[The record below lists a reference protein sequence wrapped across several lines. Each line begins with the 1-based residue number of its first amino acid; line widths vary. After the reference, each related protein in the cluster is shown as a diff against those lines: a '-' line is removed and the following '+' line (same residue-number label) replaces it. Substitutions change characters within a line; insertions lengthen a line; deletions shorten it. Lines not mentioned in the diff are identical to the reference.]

1 MAPTSYF
8 TASTLDFLSELR
20 NHNDRDWFNA
30 NKARYE
36 ENVKEP
42 FLEFIDEVGPKLRKL
57 SPHIVADSRP
67 VGGSFFRI
75 YRDVRFS
82 KDKSPYK
89 THAAA
94 HFSHAATNRDVHG
107 PGYYLHI
114 EPGNCG
120 LAGGMWQPEPKALLQ
135 IRKRIVRDPNGWRAV
150 VKKVPDME
158 GEKLVRPPTGFSP
171 DHPLIEDIKRKDFV
185 AWLRLE
191 DSEVTSAGLPAL
203 FVSSCRKIAP
213 LMQFLAKAINV
224 SW

>member
-1 MAPTSYF
+1 LAATSYF
-8 TASTLDFLSELR
+8 TPSTLKFLSELR
-20 NHNDRDWFNA
+20 SHNDRGWFNT
-30 NKARYE
+30 NKARYD

-67 VGGSFFRI
+67 AGGSFFRI

-94 HFSHAATNRDVHG
+94 HFSHAATNKDVHG
-107 PGYYLHI
+107 PGFYLHI

-120 LAGGMWQPEPKALLQ
+120 VAGGMWRPEPKALLK
-135 IRKRIVRDPNGWRAV
+135 IRNRIVKDPNGWRAV
-150 VKKVPDME
+150 VKKVPDMD
-158 GEKLVRPPTGFSP
+158 GERLVRPPKGFPP
-171 DHPLIEDIKRKDFV
+171 DHPLIEEIKRKDFV
-185 AWLRLE
+185 AWLKLE
-191 DSEVTSAGLPAL
+191 DSEVTSTSFPTL

-213 LMQFLAKAINV
+213 LMQFLAKANNLA
-224 SW
+224 W